1 MNLAGANG
9 GYRRA
14 EKITLLCLLGNIAL
28 CLFKGFAGYLGG
40 SKAMMADAYHS
51 LSDIIATLVVYFSLK
66 IAQKPVDACHH
77 YGHGK
82 VEPLCAAFVGVT
94 LVLAS
99 GYILKDILV
108 TIASGLFPPP
118 SLIALI
124 AAVISILVKESM
136 FRITFAEGKRINS
149 DAVIANAWDHRSDAY
164 SSIGTFAGI
173 LGSIAG
179 GALNIPALQYLDPV
193 AGIVV
198 ALLIAKFAI
207 KILKEAV
214 KKLMDSSPE
223 EEKIAV
229 FLETLQDIDEI
240 EAISWIKA
248 RYVGN
253 NLMVD
258 LAIEVDA
265 DKTIEQGHMIALAA
279 KQMLMDKYDD
289 IEDVIVHINPY
300 YLLP

>member
-108 TIASGLFPPP
+108 TITSDYSHLRRSLLLSPPLFPS
-118 SLIALI
+118 SL
-124 AAVISILVKESM
+124 KESM
-136 FRITFAEGKRINS
+136 FRITFAEE
-149 DAVIANAWDHRSDAY
+149 
-164 SSIGTFAGI
+164 
-173 LGSIAG
+173 
-179 GALNIPALQYLDPV
+179 
-193 AGIVV
+193 
-198 ALLIAKFAI
+198 
-207 KILKEAV
+207 KE
-214 KKLMDSSPE
+214 
-223 EEKIAV
+223 
-229 FLETLQDIDEI
+229 
-240 EAISWIKA
+240 
-248 RYVGN
+248 
-253 NLMVD
+253 
-258 LAIEVDA
+258 
-265 DKTIEQGHMIALAA
+265 
-279 KQMLMDKYDD
+279 
-289 IEDVIVHINPY
+289 
-300 YLLP
+300 